1 MFWDF
6 TFHNYLLSIRYATFL
21 ITNRYYFT
29 HNSDPPYFLILLFF
43 LFSQIHIQDAKFL
56 VTLIRFE
63 IRYRFQVV
71 LSTPTHIFYESPEF
85 IFSTRQSDFK
95 HSYHHLSKFISIT
108 QKNPFQNDF
117 FHSGKGFYPFVVI
130 LFLQV
135 HKLLTSTETY
145 QNLYICSTKCST
157 QQC

>member
-1 MFWDF
+1 MLQVP
-6 TFHNYLLSIRYATFL
+6 NLVK
-21 ITNRYYFT
+21 
-29 HNSDPPYFLILLFF
+29 SDLVFNERLTE
-43 LFSQIHIQDAKFL
+43 FSVDIYI
-56 VTLIRFE
+56 TLIRFE

-157 QQC
+157 